1 MYANTNKRERIQ
13 QCSWSSRW
21 ILGGRGAGMR
31 FVMLVRKVG
40 NLRKNV
46 RRFFFDERWFRRERV
61 REVMQQGWSIE
72 QSDTPMY
79 QVSENIKAT
88 RVALLKWKAKLLHL
102 IPETT
107 TADMNSTVTASVT
120 KEEIKS
126 ALFSFDPGKAPGQ
139 YALLSFFLIELT
151 PEELES

>member
-1 MYANTNKRERIQ
+1 MQGLSSGEDGDVWITFMYANTNKRERIQ

-88 RVALLKWKAKLLHL
+88 RNDLLKKL
-102 IPETT
+102 
-107 TADMNSTVTASVT
+107 NSCT
-120 KEEIKS
+120 
-126 ALFSFDPGKAPGQ
+126 
-139 YALLSFFLIELT
+139 LSQRQQQLT
-151 PEELES
+151 